1 MQYLSLPPGPTRF
14 LFPSPQ
20 SLYNTKGSLSSD
32 DGDVYENV
40 VSAASNFIALI
51 PSRLLSQMLVNF
63 LELDSKGL
71 YQSSRKEK
79 ETCCF
84 GFPSSTKREI
94 RHFHVVVVQ
103 RWLRNVQKSLVHMQS
118 CCFANLNLFLFCG
131 SRCRRRGRRRL
142 CLSSLKKLLGRREPT
157 YYRAILCSYRK

>member
-20 SLYNTKGSLSSD
+20 SLYNTKRSLSND

-40 VSAASNFIALI
+40 VCAASNFIALI
-51 PSRLLSQMLVNF
+51 PSRLLSQILVIFF

-84 GFPSSTKREI
+84 VFPSSTKREI

-103 RWLRNVQKSLVHMQS
+103 R
-118 CCFANLNLFLFCG
+118 
-131 SRCRRRGRRRL
+131 
-142 CLSSLKKLLGRREPT
+142 
-157 YYRAILCSYRK
+157 